1 MDSIIFC
8 SNKNIYYIIP
18 QGNGMIMEEAPDDT
32 TVLKVH
38 VKTYW
43 EGGIKTTGLV
53 RGFEVVADGP
63 KWKYGTNTA
72 PAPGEVFLA
81 SIGACFTATF
91 TKCAHERALI
101 MDAVY
106 TDTRGTITHE
116 MNGRERIERI
126 DIELKAYADAR
137 YEKELHSCFEAS
149 KTRCPLTNIVKCE
162 IEITYRFVKE

>member
-1 MDSIIFC
+1 MS
-8 SNKNIYYIIP
+8 K
-18 QGNGMIMEEAPDDT
+18 EEESEDIK
-32 TVLKVH
+32 VLKVH
-38 VKTYW
+38 VKTHW

-72 PAPGEVFLA
+72 PAPGEIFVG

-91 TKCAHERALI
+91 TKCAQEHALI

-116 MNGRERIERI
+116 TGGRERIKRI
-126 DIELKAYADAR
+126 DIELKAYAH
-137 YEKELHSCFEAS
+137 EKYRGDLHACFEEA
-149 KTRCPLTNIVKCE
+149 KGRCPLTNVVKCPIGLSFE
-162 IEITYRFVKE
+162 FKEE